1 MHPAPRER
9 KRGSKPPGAAILDNE
24 RFTLKK
30 PKTTPLEKKLAS
42 LQNRIERIQA
52 LSDLLT
58 KHPFIAPISDL
69 KPTSGGL
76 VGLVIGDKA
85 FVRPQGVNKPGLRME
100 KWLEDSFI
108 DEELQN
114 RIVCDDVTAL
124 STEALQE
131 LLATI
136 PDAYDPDDGA

>member
-1 MHPAPRER
+1 
-9 KRGSKPPGAAILDNE
+9 
-24 RFTLKK
+24 LKK

-42 LQNRIERIQA
+42 LQNRIDRIRA
-52 LSDLLT
+52 LSNFLT

-76 VGLVIGDKA
+76 VGLVIDDKA

-100 KWLEDSFI
+100 KWLEDSFM
-108 DEELQN
+108 DEELQD

-124 STEALQE
+124 STQALQE

-136 PDAYDPDDGA
+136 PDAYDPDDVE